1 MRLVAPGQP
10 TSSGPPHQPLEA
22 VPLYVSHAD
31 AGAGQPGVLGLQGS
45 KLGIPSGHSD
55 FLAGLACLVG
65 VGGGGQKQLHS
76 QGGLRDE

>member
-1 MRLVAPGQP
+1 M
-10 TSSGPPHQPLEA
+10 
-22 VPLYVSHAD
+22 
-31 AGAGQPGVLGLQGS
+31 QGS